1 VFISQN
7 IYLLDG
13 KYTKVKKFRLL
24 KNFISFKKG
33 KINKEFALK
42 LNKLD
47 PHYLKRVL
55 EKLTLRLQ
63 RSARFHFSLNALLD
77 RVIDDETSLM
87 MTSKS
92 IVDYDDDSGM
102 MLMRRATVT
111 PMRIIYHYPEAFSSN
126 RVVREFKPDLFMRLR
141 FRDEDMR
148 KLNMGSSSSS
158 TFSKMTNIYDRINSL
173 LKSGLYLCGTKYL
186 FLAMSSSQL
195 REHGIFKKCSFYYRP
210 PRPCIWWVPF

>member
-1 VFISQN
+1 M
-7 IYLLDG
+7 
-13 KYTKVKKFRLL
+13 
-24 KNFISFKKG
+24 KG

-42 LNKLD
+42 LNQLD

-63 RSARFHFSLNALLD
+63 RSARFHYSLNALLD
-77 RVIDDETSLM
+77 RVIDDETSLT

-111 PMRIIYHYPEAFSSN
+111 PMRIVYHYPEAFSSN
-126 RVVREFKPDLFMRLR
+126 RVVREFKSDLFMRLR

-148 KLNMGSSSSS
+148 KLNMGSS
-158 TFSKMTNIYDRINSL
+158 TFSKMTNIYERISHL
-173 LKSGLYLCGTKYL
+173 LMSGVYLCGTKYL

-195 REHGIFKKCSFYYRP
+195 REHGIYKYFKIYYPSLVLGTSHLTKCILKLFGAWNGIFVSR
-210 PRPCIWWVPF
+210 